1 MRFIGLAFVAS
12 SMLIAPAVLAQEV
25 VIDPGVGPV
34 FDTYYTKHKVRTY
47 EGDIVVGADVPA
59 DYELAPVPDVV
70 ITKYPKLKT
79 YRYVRIGKRT
89 AIVSP
94 SGRKVVKFID

>member
-1 MRFIGLAFVAS
+1 MRAVFVALVAS
-12 SMLIAPAVLAQEV
+12 SMFIAPAVVAQEV
-25 VIDPGVGPV
+25 VIDPGVGPI
-34 FDTYYTKHKVRTY
+34 FHTYYEGNKVRTY

-70 ITKYPKLKT
+70 VTKYPKLKK